1 MLKPGVIPSEE
12 PQIRVGIVLPRDDQ
26 KKITTF
32 LSDMCDYEMAVD
44 TLTFSTCDVAS
55 ILFKIEDNSISFKID
70 GKKYEKVNKIVF
82 HPVAKNAYITL
93 DPVISGREFHWRK
106 YISVKV
112 PGNVEIS
119 IVDGN
124 LLVVN
129 ELPLEQYLMCV
140 ATSEMGAACPPALI
154 EAQTVVARAW
164 MLANVEQ
171 KHTNIGLDVCNDDC
185 CQRYQGLNNVTENSK
200 KGTEVTRGM
209 VIVYDG
215 KICDARYSKSCGGKM
230 EVFENLWE
238 NTPLPYMQPIPD
250 MPAGNEVPDLKIE
263 KNARKWILS
272 NPKEAFC
279 SSTTVPE
286 NELKQYIGACDDEGE
301 YFRWTVEISNEE
313 LSANLRDKLKLDVKE
328 VLDLQ
333 TRKRAESARL
343 MKLGIIYR
351 DFDDKDHEIEID
363 KDYNARLVL
372 HPKFLFSS
380 AVVIDKIGTGDV
392 PKRFI
397 YRGAGWGHG
406 SGLCQIGALG
416 MSLKGYSTE
425 EILAHYYPG
434 SEYKKI
440 YK

>member
-1 MLKPGVIPSEE
+1 MLKPGIIPNEE
-12 PQIRVGIVLPRDDQ
+12 PLLRVGIVLPHDDQ

-32 LSDMCDYEMAVD
+32 LSDMCDYELAVD
-44 TLTFSTCDVAS
+44 TLTFSTCEVSS
-55 ILFKIEDNSISFKID
+55 ILFKIKDNAICFEID
-70 GKKYEKVNKIVF
+70 GKSYEKVKKVVF
-82 HPVAKNAYITL
+82 TPVAKNSHITL

-112 PGNVEIS
+112 PGMVEITA
-119 IVDGN
+119 VEGN
-124 LLVVN
+124 LVVVN
-129 ELPLEQYLMCV
+129 ELPLEEYLMCV

-154 EAQTVVARAW
+154 ESQTVVARSW

-171 KHTNIGLDVCNDDC
+171 KHVDLGFDVCNDDC
-185 CQRYQGLNNVTENSK
+185 CQRYQGLNNVTETSK
-200 KGTEVTRGM
+200 SGTAATRGM
-209 VIVYDG
+209 VILSDN

-238 NTPLPYMQPIPD
+238 NTPLSYMQAIPD
-250 MPAGNEVPDLKIE
+250 MPEGNEVPDLTIE
-263 KNARKWILS
+263 ENARKWILS

-286 NELKQYIGACDDEGE
+286 NELKKYIGACDDEGE
-301 YFRWTVEISNEE
+301 YFRWTVEISNEA

-343 MKLGIIYR
+343 LKLGIVYK
-351 DFDDKDHEIEID
+351 DFEDNIKEVEVD

-372 HPKFLFSS
+372 HPNFLFSS
-380 AVVIDKIGTGDV
+380 AVVIEKIGSGEV

-397 YRGAGWGHG
+397 YKGAGWGHG
-406 SGLCQIGALG
+406 AGLCQIGALG
-416 MSLKGYSTE
+416 MSLKGYTTE
-425 EILAHYYPG
+425 QILAHYYPG

>member
-1 MLKPGVIPSEE
+1 MLKPGVIPTEE
-12 PQIRVGIVLPRDDQ
+12 PQIRVGIVLPHDDQ

-32 LSDMCDYEMAVD
+32 LSDMCDYELAVD
-44 TLTFSTCDVAS
+44 TLTFSTCDVS
-55 ILFKIEDNSISFKID
+55 SVLFKVENNSICFKID
-70 GKKYEKVNKIVF
+70 GKAYNEVKKVVF
-82 HPVAKNAYITL
+82 RPVAKKAHITL

-112 PGNVEIS
+112 LGTVEIS
-119 IVDGN
+119 VVDGN

-129 ELPLEQYLMCV
+129 ELPLEDYLMCV
-140 ATSEMGAACPPALI
+140 ATSGMGGACPPALI
-154 EAQTVVARAW
+154 ESQTVVARAW

-171 KHTNIGLDVCNDDC
+171 KHTNIGIDVCNDDC
-185 CQRYQGLNNVTENSK
+185 CQRYQGINNVTENSK
-200 KGTEVTRGM
+200 AGTEATRGM
-209 VIVYDG
+209 VIVHNG

-238 NTPLPYMQPIPD
+238 NTPLPYMQAIPD
-250 MPAGNEVPDLKIE
+250 MPKGNEVPDLTIE
-263 KNARKWILS
+263 ENAREWILS
-272 NPKEAFC
+272 NPKDAFC

-301 YFRWTVEISNEE
+301 YFRWTVEITNDE
-313 LSANLRDKLKLDVKE
+313 LSANLRDKLNLDVKE
-328 VLDLQ
+328 VLELQ
-333 TRKRAESARL
+333 TRKRAESGRL
-343 MKLGIIYR
+343 LKLGIIYR
-351 DFDDKDHEIEID
+351 DFEEKTHEVEID

-372 HPKFLFSS
+372 HPNFLFSS
-380 AVVIDKIGTGDV
+380 AVVIERVGSGEV

-397 YRGAGWGHG
+397 YKGAGWGHG
-406 SGLCQIGALG
+406 AGLCQIGALG